1 MPLTYIL
8 PVAFL
13 VGCSAIDVGISIRDI
28 DGDHLTECEISHKV
42 ASNKECMIEIT
53 FEKELNL

>member
-8 PVAFL
+8 PLAFL
-13 VGCSAIDVGISIRDI
+13 VGCSTISVGIAIRDI
-28 DGDHLTECEISHKV
+28 DEDHLTECTINTKV
-42 ASNKECMIEIT
+42 ASNKECVIELT